1 MIKAISLVV
10 NGRVKQEHT
19 QKDVEVS
26 ECKNS
31 ISETKNSHS
40 EIKNSHSEIKNSQ
53 SESKSFVNEPKPV
66 DSMVPKLIP
75 KATLLP
81 LVSTMNNLLKLSP
94 YISSPIQLL
103 GLIKS

>member
-31 ISETKNSHS
+31 ISET
-40 EIKNSHSEIKNSQ
+40 KNSHSEIKNSQ